1 MPVCCISTL
10 VRACRDHLK
19 PGDYD
24 HYTEAAENR
33 VPPGSQTTR
42 NVCLLARYGSDYK
55 TAGAS
60 YPEMPSNRSHAVLA
74 RKREDCHHFYGG
86 DEGGECASTESSAL
100 KPGRKFQNFFAS
112 GDKCKPKDC
121 SYQGGKARCWKRVF
135 CYMEPE
141 AEAAPFV
148 EAGGAPAGQC
158 GKISAAD
165 LNWLWV
171 TLGILLGTIFVCG
184 CAALIAM
191 NVLGLSSAAGCCCG
205 AREALRRSLH
215 LSSFGEPPHSQAQAQ
230 HTQPHHHHRYPDS
243 QQGVEM
249 SGNPLDWQQ
258 QPPHQ
263 PQAVVA
269 VAAHGHAPEVAEAYY
284 APHPSAPIV
293 IAPVV
298 LPAAPVVVPGRS
310 AAANAAVA
318 AGQSEEEKELQ
329 RALARSLVEN

>member
-1 MPVCCISTL
+1 VPVCCISTL

-171 TLGILLGTIFVCG
+171 TLGVLLGTIFVCG
-184 CAALIAM
+184 CARVAPTGAHRTRSRERAARPAPNEQQPDNEMIRELKSWKRGGAVESVPAPLI
-191 NVLGLSSAAGCCCG
+191 ST
-205 AREALRRSLH
+205 H
-215 LSSFGEPPHSQAQAQ
+215 LS
-230 HTQPHHHHRYPDS
+230 
-243 QQGVEM
+243 
-249 SGNPLDWQQ
+249 
-258 QPPHQ
+258 
-263 PQAVVA
+263 
-269 VAAHGHAPEVAEAYY
+269 
-284 APHPSAPIV
+284 
-293 IAPVV
+293 
-298 LPAAPVVVPGRS
+298 RS
-310 AAANAAVA
+310 TK
-318 AGQSEEEKELQ
+318 S
-329 RALARSLVEN
+329 